1 MSESAIKPDTAS
13 ANKINEKSL
22 DKAA

>member
-1 MSESAIKPDTAS
+1 MSESTIKPDTAS
-13 ANKINEKSL
+13 ANKTNDKSL

>member
-13 ANKINEKSL
+13 ANKTSDKSL